1 MQVRVCGVWCARAHR
16 ERGTGSPL
24 THPPFLPS
32 PATTGPRGYAPLTD
46 HDPADIASVVST
58 NLGAT
63 LAAARLAGQRL
74 GSQPRGGHF
83 VCVVG
88 AGAGGDATPGY
99 AAYGATK
106 AALAQLTRSLAA
118 EAADAR
124 ARDPESPAARVG
136 WHTLSPG
143 LMLSPLL
150 LTGTVGASSSDGPV
164 RARVR
169 AAVFNALAAPP
180 EVSAAHAVPR
190 LRSAVAARAAGVK
203 VTYLTPLRAV
213 AKLIASPFTQ
223 KPLDPT
229 TGAPRWAPERERL
242 AARATRRA
250 VARAAKRSRG
260 LGLSY
265 ATSMVMLWLA
275 IVGGW

>member
-1 MQVRVCGVWCARAHR
+1 MA
-16 ERGTGSPL
+16 
-24 THPPFLPS
+24 
-32 PATTGPRGYAPLTD
+32 
-46 HDPADIASVVST
+46 T

-74 GSQPRGGHF
+74 GTQPRGGHF

-88 AGAGGDATPGY
+88 AGARGDATPGY

-106 AALAQLTRSLAA
+106 AALAQLTKSLAA

-124 ARDPESPAARVG
+124 TRHPDSPAARVG

-143 LMLSPLL
+143 LVLSPLL
-150 LTGTVGASSSDGPV
+150 LTGTVGSTSPDGPV

-169 AAVFNALAAPP
+169 AAAFNALAAHP

-203 VTYLTPLRAV
+203 VTYLTPPACRRQADRVAVHAEASGPRHGGPSLGARARAPGRARDAARGGARGQAVEGVGAVVRDEHGHAV
-213 AKLIASPFTQ
+213 AG
-223 KPLDPT
+223 DC
-229 TGAPRWAPERERL
+229 GAVVRVCGGMKEEKVFSRFRFLYHHPRTCLVPPRTHCSL
-242 AARATRRA
+242 
-250 VARAAKRSRG
+250 
-260 LGLSY
+260 Y
-265 ATSMVMLWLA
+265 H
-275 IVGGW
+275 